1 MIITTTVRIYEYE
14 KPQQFQCLLLSKI
27 DVMDKWTS
35 WTTTLHDIWD
45 PIWMVGET
53 TSSLKRTLK
62 IAWRVRRWRSV
73 NTKRGFLGCCG
84 CSGESSFLLQAEK
97 YREKRVFQ
105 QDSWNSSKSFFPALL
120 LRRRPYFFAL
130 EKWLLKLQLFV
141 VPICNQMQLVFYS
154 TLLNLTTYCWPHFLT
169 DHLSHLS
176 RCVQNAFAFPLFL
189 SLQAVALFLLRVI
202 FPKQQN
208 RNFFGL

>member
-1 MIITTTVRIYEYE
+1 MCSKTHIEVVLRKPLKMCVRIWYKMGCSGDDDDNNNGKNMNMKSHSNSSVYCSRKSMWWINERHE
-14 KPQQFQCLLLSKI
+14 QQLCMIFENQFEWLVKQ
-27 DVMDKWTS
+27 
-35 WTTTLHDIWD
+35 
-45 PIWMVGET
+45 
-53 TSSLKRTLK
+53 SSLKRTLK

-154 TLLNLTTYCWPHFLT
+154 TLLRAQPIV
-169 DHLSHLS
+169 D
-176 RCVQNAFAFPLFL
+176 RI
-189 SLQAVALFLLRVI
+189 SLRTIWAT
-202 FPKQQN
+202 
-208 RNFFGL
+208 

>member
-35 WTTTLHDIWD
+35 WTTTLHDIWE
-45 PIWMVGET
+45 PIWMFGDT

-120 LRRRPYFFAL
+120 LRRFPYFFAL

-154 TLLNLTTYCWPHFLT
+154 TLLRAQPIV
-169 DHLSHLS
+169 D
-176 RCVQNAFAFPLFL
+176 RI
-189 SLQAVALFLLRVI
+189 SLQTIWAT
-202 FPKQQN
+202 
-208 RNFFGL
+208 

>member
-35 WTTTLHDIWD
+35 WTTTLHDIWE

-105 QDSWNSSKSFFPALL
+105 QDSWNSSKSLLYCCCGALTSSHLKNGCLSFNFLSCPSVTKCNSFFTQLSSEHNLL
-120 LRRRPYFFAL
+120 L
-130 EKWLLKLQLFV
+130 
-141 VPICNQMQLVFYS
+141 
-154 TLLNLTTYCWPHFLT
+154 T
-169 DHLSHLS
+169 
-176 RCVQNAFAFPLFL
+176 AFPYRPFEP
-189 SLQAVALFLLRVI
+189 
-202 FPKQQN
+202 PK
-208 RNFFGL
+208 

>member
-35 WTTTLHDIWD
+35 WTTTLHDIWE
-45 PIWMVGET
+45 PIWMFGDT

-154 TLLNLTTYCWPHFLT
+154 TLLRAQPIV
-169 DHLSHLS
+169 D
-176 RCVQNAFAFPLFL
+176 RI
-189 SLQAVALFLLRVI
+189 SLQTIWAT
-202 FPKQQN
+202 
-208 RNFFGL
+208 